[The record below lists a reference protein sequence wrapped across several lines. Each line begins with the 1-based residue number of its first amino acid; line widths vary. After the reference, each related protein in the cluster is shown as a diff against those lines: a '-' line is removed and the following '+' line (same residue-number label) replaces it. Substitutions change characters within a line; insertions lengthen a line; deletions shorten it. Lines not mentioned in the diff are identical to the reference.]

1 MALALGTA
9 QGDRGADLMG
19 IRIGGNVG
27 DIHTT
32 AGVMTDTGSQATAA
46 SARASQFS
54 EEMHGHVD
62 EVTNTLNTHFNAT
75 ADQLRETIRKAKER
89 LQGTDWE
96 GASKAQADA
105 AEAALNQQCD
115 QVLTNALQSAQD
127 FKSFMLS
134 RAQEFV
140 SMVNTD
146 FKAVMANVEAAYQ
159 DLANASKVFA
169 DNLAKADETIRFNG

>member
-1 MALALGTA
+1 MGT
-9 QGDRGADLMG
+9 
-19 IRIGGNVG
+19 RIGGNLG
-27 DIHTT
+27 DIHAT

-46 SARASQFS
+46 STKASQFS
-54 EEMHGHVD
+54 EQMHVHVD

-75 ADQLRETIRKAKER
+75 ADQLRQAIRQAKER

-96 GASKAQADA
+96 GASKAEADA

-115 QVLTNALQSAQD
+115 QVLTNALHSTQD
-127 FKSFMLS
+127 FKSFMLG

-146 FKAVMANVEAAYQ
+146 FKTVMTNVESAYQ
-159 DLANASKVFA
+159 DLANASKAFA
-169 DNLAKADETIRFNG
+169 ENLAKADETIKFHG